1 MIVGR
6 ARFAMLLFGSV
17 TSSVLAG
24 CGGNEDFKNEPRPPV
39 TVQLTGV
46 ITEDEVSIQP
56 NALGAGPVVLTI
68 SNQSEQSHTVT
79 LEGERTTQRVGP
91 INPFDT
97 GRIQETLQ
105 PGTYTVKA
113 GSERA
118 ATTPIRP
125 ATLRIGVKRKSSSDT
140 VLLP

>member
-1 MIVGR
+1 
-6 ARFAMLLFGSV
+6 MLLLVGSV
-17 TSSVLAG
+17 ASTALVA
-24 CGGNEDFKNEPRPPV
+24 CGGGEEFKNEPRPPI

-46 ITEDEVSIQP
+46 ITEDEVSVQP
-56 NALGAGPVVLTI
+56 NRLGAGPVVLTI

-97 GRIQETLQ
+97 GKIQETLA

-113 GSERA
+113 GSDEA
-118 ATTPIRP
+118 ALRPIRP
-125 ATLRIGVKRKSSSDT
+125 ATLTIGRKRKSSSDT